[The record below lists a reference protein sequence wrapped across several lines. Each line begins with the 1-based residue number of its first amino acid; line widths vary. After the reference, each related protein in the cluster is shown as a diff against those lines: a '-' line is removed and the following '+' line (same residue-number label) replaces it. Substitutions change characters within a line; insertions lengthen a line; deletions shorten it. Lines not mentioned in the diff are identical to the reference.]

1 MRIVFMGSADFGLN
15 TLEALQESPHRVVGV
30 VTTPPRCKG
39 RGRLLKSSPVGE
51 YCEENSIEPVLIP
64 ENLEDPGFIKEL
76 SSFEADIFVV
86 AAYRILPSCVFNIPE
101 KGTFNLHASLL
112 PAYRGPAPIHRAI
125 QAGES
130 ETGITIFRIDSGIDT
145 GDIVSKRKTEIGPFE
160 TTPEVYTRLSIL
172 GALEV
177 VRVCSMIEQGK
188 VEYSNQEDSGA
199 SRAPKLRKEEGL
211 INWESTAEEIFNKIR
226 AFKPFPG
233 TWSFLRGKRICIDW
247 AVPSDAQGSPG
258 EVLSTEKKGVIVG
271 CREGSLELL
280 RVKPEGK
287 RCMEAADFLNGFQ
300 IKPGERFE

>member
-15 TLEALQESPHRVVGV
+15 TLEALQESTHRVAGV

-39 RGRLLKSSPVGE
+39 RGMRLRSSPVGE
-51 YCEENSIEPVLIP
+51 CCEKNSIEPVLVP

-76 SSFEADIFVV
+76 LSLEPDIFVV
-86 AAYRILPSCVFNIPE
+86 AAYRILPPCVFNIPE

-145 GDIVSKRKTEIGPFE
+145 GDVVLQRKTEIGPFE

-172 GALEV
+172 GAQEM
-177 VRVCSMIEQGK
+177 VRVCNMIEQGE
-188 VEYSNQEDSGA
+188 VEYSKQEDSGA

-247 AVPSDAQGSPG
+247 AVPSEFQGSSG

-271 CREGSLELL
+271 CSQGSLELL

-287 RCMEAADFLNGFQ
+287 RCMEAEDFLNGFQ